1 VLPKLTITGG
11 LLALSLADHGVNRRD
26 PESHPFAFPLRRRSG
41 SRQMRARSGG
51 YRLAC
56 TVIKGDRFLG

>member
-26 PESHPFAFPLRRRSG
+26 PESHPIGRLRGANRGANESRSATNRAVPERMPYPL
-41 SRQMRARSGG
+41 
-51 YRLAC
+51 
-56 TVIKGDRFLG
+56 